1 MSRPRIMRRLKNCRE
16 TISTSYRITFSTL
29 LNGVIIVTR
38 SWVLSLI
45 KHRDS
50 LELLSADPEW
60 TSSFCTLIK
69 VRRLVILFRGW
80 TKNYGIDIALLA
92 EPNEGGPVTEH
103 GGFIINGIT
112 EYHDVYFCL
121 DSLGERGAFPKLK
134 LALAVELFSIDFDT
148 WTLFDW
154 VAIFLLL
161 KRILFYIKAANIC
174 ILSFNFSISKSG
186 YFTMPKCD
194 VPFVISLR
202 KLGWLMKKGL

>member
-1 MSRPRIMRRLKNCRE
+1 MSRSRIVCRLKNCRE
-16 TISTSYRITFSTL
+16 TISTSYRITFGTL

-38 SWVLSLI
+38 PWVLSLI

-50 LELLSADPEW
+50 LELLSADPKW
-60 TSSFCTLIK
+60 TSPFCTLIK

-134 LALAVELFSIDFDT
+134 QAFAVELFRIDFDT
-148 WTLFDW
+148 LTLFDW
-154 VAIFLLL
+154 VAIFLLS
-161 KRILFYIKAANIC
+161 KRILFYINAANIC
-174 ILSFNFSISKSG
+174 ILSFNFCIGKSG
-186 YFTMPKCD
+186 YFAMPKSD
-194 VPFVISLR
+194 DPLVYSP
-202 KLGWLMKKGL
+202 